1 MASLSLGDLLTAI
14 AGSATQ
20 PSAISA
26 LVNGI
31 GGIFNPDPAIALVQQ
46 DLLQLQI
53 ALGDSKAVVR
63 VATLIQSQAGDLT
76 TVGMV
81 AGQLASIAD
90 QPAPDQNAINRGA
103 AALAAVISAAANGS
117 GNMAAFNFL
126 VPTITAAIAAKP
138 AA

>member
-1 MASLSLGDLLTAI
+1 MASLSLGSLLTSI
-14 AGSATQ
+14 ASSATQ
-20 PSAISA
+20 SGAIGA
-26 LVNGI
+26 LISGM
-31 GGIFNPDPAIALVQQ
+31 GSLMSPDPAIALVQQ

-53 ALGDSKAVVR
+53 ALGDPRAVVR

-90 QPAPDQNAINRGA
+90 QPMPDQNAINRGA
-103 AALAAVISAAANGS
+103 AALAAVINAAAS
-117 GNMAAFNFL
+117 GQSNMAAFNFL
-126 VPTITAAIAAKP
+126 APTITAAIAAKP